1 MVSDLQRETPEPRPG
16 LSDDAARRASAS
28 SGSKIQHQAGGLYC
42 RRAGVT
48 RRLVRAVGVSEP
60 RGVHLQWSS
69 SSFQQLLEN
78 T

>member
-1 MVSDLQRETPEPRPG
+1 MSDLQRETPEPRPG
-16 LSDDAARRASAS
+16 LSDDAAS
-28 SGSKIQHQAGGLYC
+28 SGSNIQHQAGGLYC
-42 RRAGVT
+42 RRAGLT